1 MLTIARLI
9 SRRHRRQ
16 RVHLLK
22 NKSVSLLFRPLPL
35 ATNNG
40 LTPPFQAASNLD
52 EFKHLFGERALVEV
66 EPTTDAERRVYL
78 PIGSL
83 TADHAGKKVWIRGRI
98 HRSKKASASLCFLLV
113 REQVSFVQVVSQESD
128 AVPKAMVNW
137 VSKIKNESI
146 IDIFGLIKKVD
157 AKIESATQQDVE
169 VEALQVYRLSGSDK
183 LPILVEDCMRNQTIL
198 DAQAEEIKAID
209 VELNAAV
216 AKHDAE
222 TDADTKKKLADE
234 VEALKKKKETAN
246 KYTDVDQSLRLDNR
260 VIDLRTPANIAIFKI
275 QSGVCRFFREFL
287 SSRDF
292 TEIHS
297 PKLISAASEGG
308 ADVFEVSYFTRK
320 AYLAQSPQFY
330 KQMAITADFERVFEI
345 GPVFR
350 AEKSFTHR
358 HLTEFT
364 GLDLEM
370 TFKQHYHEVM
380 NLIGEMFIYI
390 FRGIETHYKKEL
402 ETFSR
407 QFPFEPLQ
415 FSEKPLRIT
424 FAEGVALLRAAGETI
439 GDFDDISTP
448 QERHLGRLVKEKYNT
463 EFYMMDRYPSAVRPF
478 YTMPAADDANYSN
491 SYDMFIRGEE
501 VLSGAQR
508 VHDPELLA
516 KQVAARGI
524 NVASIQPYIDAFKYG
539 APPHAGGGVG
549 LERVVMLYLNTHNI
563 RKSTLFP
570 RDPQRLTP

>member
-1 MLTIARLI
+1 
-9 SRRHRRQ
+9 
-16 RVHLLK
+16 
-22 NKSVSLLFRPLPL
+22 
-35 ATNNG
+35 
-40 LTPPFQAASNLD
+40 LD
-52 EFKHLFGERALVEV
+52 EFKHIFGERELVEV
-66 EPTTDAERRVYL
+66 EPKTDAERRVYAPVATL
-78 PIGSL
+78 NAEL
-83 TADHAGKKVWIRGRI
+83 AGQQVWVRGRI
-98 HRSKKASASLCFLLV
+98 HRSKKASGSLCFILL
-113 REQVSFVQVVSQESD
+113 RDQISFVQVVVEESEK
-128 AVPKAMVNW
+128 APKAMVNW
-137 VSKIKNESI
+137 VSKMKNESI
-146 IDIFGLIKKVD
+146 VDIFGLIKKVD
-157 AKIESATQQDVE
+157 AKVEAATQQDVE
-169 VEALQVYRLSGSDK
+169 VVALQVYRISGSEK
-183 LPILVEDCMRNQTIL
+183 LPILVEDCMRNQTVL
-198 DAQAEEIKAID
+198 DEQAEQIRGIEA
-209 VELNAAV
+209 ELNSAV
-216 AKHDAE
+216 AKLAAE
-222 TDADTKKKLADE
+222 TDAEAKKKLE
-234 VEALKKKKETAN
+234 EEIEALKKQKETAT
-246 KYTDVDQSLRLDNR
+246 KFTDVDQSQRLDNR

-287 SSRDF
+287 HSRQF
-292 TEIHS
+292 IEIHS

-308 ADVFEVSYFTRK
+308 SDVFEVSYFSRK

-380 NLIGEMFIYI
+380 NLIGDMFIYI
-390 FRGIETHYKKEL
+390 FKGIETHHKKEL
-402 ETFSR
+402 EVFS
-407 QFPFEPLQ
+407 QQYPFEPLK
-415 FSEKPLRIT
+415 FSDTPLRIT
-424 FAEGVALLRAAGETI
+424 FAEGVALLREAGEAI

-448 QERHLGRLVKEKYNT
+448 QEKKLGRLVKEKYNT

-508 VHDPELLA
+508 VHDAELLA

-524 NVASIQPYIDAFKYG
+524 NVASIQPYIDAFKFG

-570 RDPQRLTP
+570 RDPQRLSP

>member
-1 MLTIARLI
+1 MEATGEGEPKLSKAQQKKLEKKAAKAATKAAKG
-9 SRRHRRQ
+9 SNQ
-16 RVHLLK
+16 QDQG
-22 NKSVSLLFRPLPL
+22 SVDLE
-35 ATNNG
+35 
-40 LTPPFQAASNLD
+40 Q
-52 EFKHLFGERALVEV
+52 FKDIFGERELVEV
-66 EPTTDAERRVYL
+66 EPKSDAERRHYVSVAQL
-78 PIGSL
+78 S
-83 TADHAGKKVWIRGRI
+83 AEHAGKEVWIRGRI
-98 HRSKKASASLCFLLV
+98 HRSKKASASLCFILL
-113 REQVSFVQVVSQESD
+113 REQFSFVQVVMQETEKT
-128 AVPKAMVNW
+128 PKAMVNW
-137 VSKIKNESI
+137 VSKIKTESI
-146 IDIFGLIKKVD
+146 VDIYGLVKKVD
-157 AKIESATQQDVE
+157 QKIEAATQQDVE
-169 VEALQVYRLSGSDK
+169 VEALKVYRVSGSDK
-183 LPILVEDCMRNQTIL
+183 LPILVEDCMRNQTVL
-198 DAQAEEIKAID
+198 DKQAEEIRAID
-209 VELNAAV
+209 AELNAAT
-216 AKHDAE
+216 AKFEAE
-222 TDADTKKKLADE
+222 TDADAKKKLSEE

-246 KYTDVDQSLRLDNR
+246 KFTDVDQSLRLDNR

-275 QSGVCRFFREFL
+275 QSGVCRLFREFL
-287 SSRDF
+287 QSRQF

-308 ADVFEVSYFTRK
+308 ADVFEVSYFSRK

-364 GLDLEM
+364 GLDMEM

-380 NLIGEMFIYI
+380 FLIGEMFIHI
-390 FRGIETHYKKEL
+390 FKGIETEFKKEL
-402 ETFSR
+402 EAFS
-407 QFPFEPLQ
+407 QQYPFEPLK
-415 FSEKPLRIT
+415 FSDTPLRIT
-424 FAEGVALLRAAGETI
+424 FAEGVALLRGAGETI

-448 QERHLGRLVKEKYNT
+448 QEKHLGRLIKEKYNT
-463 EFYMMDRYPSAVRPF
+463 DFYMMDRYPSAVRPF

-508 VHDPELLA
+508 VHDPVLLA

-570 RDPQRLTP
+570 RDPQRLSP